1 MGSIRFQLQSRMK
14 HLLLFFSLIGPGLI
28 TAFAD
33 NDAGGVSTYSVA
45 GATLGYNILW
55 SLIPITILLIIVQE
69 MSARMGIVTGKGL
82 ADLIRETYG
91 VRLTLFLMIGLFLAN
106 FATTI
111 ADFAG
116 IAAVGDLF
124 SIPRLIIVSASAVVL
139 LLVMI
144 KGNYKTAEKV
154 LFFMIF
160 FFITYVIAGF
170 MAKPDWA
177 LAIKSTFMPHI
188 SFTTEYIYILVGVIG
203 TTITPWMQFYLQS
216 EYVEKGIK
224 IENYK
229 YARSEIIISSIV
241 SDTVSFFMILVCAAT
256 LFYAGIRITS
266 AQEAALSL
274 RPLAGEYA
282 YILFGIGL
290 FFASALGAVLV
301 PVSTAFSICEGV
313 GFETGINKRFKEA
326 PVFYWLIIII
336 VAISAGLVLLPGL
349 PLIKVMVFSQVFSG
363 MVLPFIMIA
372 TLKMMND
379 KKIMGEYTN
388 SKAFNIFAYAG
399 AYLVIAMTA
408 FLVFTSVKGFF

>member
-1 MGSIRFQLQSRMK
+1 
-14 HLLLFFSLIGPGLI
+14 
-28 TAFAD
+28 
-33 NDAGGVSTYSVA
+33 
-45 GATLGYNILW
+45 
-55 SLIPITILLIIVQE
+55 
-69 MSARMGIVTGKGL
+69 
-82 ADLIRETYG
+82 
-91 VRLTLFLMIGLFLAN
+91 MIGLFLAD

-124 SIPRLIIVSASAVVL
+124 SIPRFFIVSVSAVLL

-160 FFITYVIAGF
+160 FYITYVIAGF
-170 MAKPDWA
+170 VAKPDWA
-177 LAIKSTFMPHI
+177 LAIKSTFLPHI

-241 SDTVSFFMILVCAAT
+241 SDSVSFFMILVCAAT
-256 LFYAGIRITS
+256 LFYAGITITS

-290 FFASALGAVLV
+290 FFTSALGAVLV
-301 PVSTAFSICEGV
+301 PVSTAFSICEGI
-313 GFETGINKRFKEA
+313 GFETGINKRFSEA
-326 PVFYWLIIII
+326 PVFYWLIIIL

>member
-1 MGSIRFQLQSRMK
+1 
-14 HLLLFFSLIGPGLI
+14 
-28 TAFAD
+28 
-33 NDAGGVSTYSVA
+33 
-45 GATLGYNILW
+45 
-55 SLIPITILLIIVQE
+55 
-69 MSARMGIVTGKGL
+69 
-82 ADLIRETYG
+82 
-91 VRLTLFLMIGLFLAN
+91 
-106 FATTI
+106 
-111 ADFAG
+111 
-116 IAAVGDLF
+116 
-124 SIPRLIIVSASAVVL
+124 
-139 LLVMI
+139 
-144 KGNYKTAEKV
+144 
-154 LFFMIF
+154 MIF
-160 FFITYVIAGF
+160 FYITYVIAGF
-170 MAKPDWA
+170 VAKPDWA
-177 LAIKSTFMPHI
+177 LAIKSTFLPHI

-241 SDTVSFFMILVCAAT
+241 SDSVSFFMILVCAAT
-256 LFYAGIRITS
+256 LFYAGITITS

-290 FFASALGAVLV
+290 FFTSALGAVLV
-301 PVSTAFSICEGV
+301 PVSTAFSICEGI
-313 GFETGINKRFKEA
+313 GFETGINKRFSEA
-326 PVFYWLIIII
+326 PVFYWLIIIL